1 MVKPFLKLFSNNL
14 VLKESSSETLMMEVQ
29 RGSKEAFE
37 VLYDRHKTQI
47 YSYIDN
53 MVRSKAWAQELTQDS
68 FMRAFEKK
76 ALYREQYTFTS
87 WLYSIARNLT
97 LDELKRKDASR
108 FQVTLKDVDGGEITV
123 ENLESTDDG
132 PFEEVFVK
140 LQREQ
145 VQTAIGQLK
154 DEYQDVINM
163 RIFSEMSY
171 DEIANE
177 LGIKVSSVKT
187 HLNRAKKELV
197 AILKEGKNE
206 K

>member
-1 MVKPFLKLFSNNL
+1 MI
-14 VLKESSSETLMMEVQ
+14 EVQ

-53 MVRSKAWAQELTQDS
+53 MVRSNAWAQELTQDT
-68 FMRAFEKK
+68 FLRVFEKK
-76 ALYREQYTFTS
+76 AMYRKEYSFTS

-108 FQVTLKDVDGGEITV
+108 FQVTLKDADGEVLSV
-123 ENLESTDDG
+123 EDLEATEGDQ
-132 PFEEVFVK
+132 PFDQAFMSM
-140 LQREQ
+140 QRDQ
-145 VQTAIGQLK
+145 IQAAMAQLK
-154 DEYQDVINM
+154 DEYQDVINL

-171 DEIANE
+171 DEIAE
-177 LGIKVSSVKT
+177 QLGIKVSSVKT
-187 HLNRAKKELV
+187 HLNRAKKELIT
-197 AILKEGKNE
+197 ILKDEMSGDGNE